1 MTPTE
6 WATMTKSQ
14 RYIWHRAELAKA
26 CEASSTRTEVR
37 KRMRSKQFG
46 VDLGPVY
53 RNCVQYIELPDD

>member
-1 MTPTE
+1 
-6 WATMTKSQ
+6 MTKSQ

-53 RNCVQYIELPDD
+53 RNCVQYIELPED